1 MRLVFLGPPGAGK
14 GTQAQLLT
22 ERLGIPKIS
31 TGDMLRDAA
40 ELGTAIGL
48 EAKGHIDQGRL
59 VPDEMIVELV
69 KERLAES
76 DTANGYLLDGFPRT
90 PGQATALDQ
99 WLRENGQKLDAV
111 LDFQVADDEIVRRIS
126 NRRVCP
132 DCHESYHLITRPPKV
147 DEKCDNCGSKL
158 CQREDDKA
166 ETVLERLRIY
176 HERTEPLRTYYRGQD
191 IVLPIDGQR
200 PVEEVTNSILAA
212 LGRA

>member
-31 TGDMLRDAA
+31 TGDMLRDAGEA
-40 ELGTAIGL
+40 GTPLGL
-48 EAKGHIDQGRL
+48 EAKKHIDQGRL

-69 KERLAES
+69 KARLAEP
-76 DTANGYLLDGFPRT
+76 DTASGYLLDGFPRT
-90 PGQATALDQ
+90 PGQATALDA
-99 WLRENGQKLDAV
+99 WLKENGQKLDAV
-111 LDFQVADDEIVRRIS
+111 VDFQVADQEIVRRIS

-132 DCHESYHLITRPPKV
+132 QCHESYHLITRPPKV
-147 DEKCDNCGSKL
+147 DEKCDHCGHDL

-166 ETVLERLRIY
+166 ETVMERLRIY

-200 PVEEVTNSILAA
+200 PVAEVTDAIMAA
-212 LGRA
+212 LGKA

>member
-31 TGDMLRDAA
+31 TGDMLREAGDK
-40 ELGTAIGL
+40 GTPLGL

-59 VPDEMIVELV
+59 VPDEMILELV
-69 KERLAES
+69 KERLAAA
-76 DTANGYLLDGFPRT
+76 DTADGYLLDGFPRT
-90 PGQATALDQ
+90 PGQATAFDQ
-99 WLRENGQKLDAV
+99 WLRDNGQKLDAV
-111 LDFQVADDEIVRRIS
+111 VDFQVADQEIVRRIS

-132 DCHESYHLITRPPKV
+132 SCHETYHLITRAPKV
-147 DEKCDNCGSKL
+147 DEKCDNCGTDL

-166 ETVLERLRIY
+166 ETVMERLRIY
-176 HERTEPLRTYYRGQD
+176 HERTEPLRSYYRTQD

-200 PVEEVTNSILAA
+200 PVAEVTEAIVSA
-212 LGRA
+212 LGKA